1 MEIFQ
6 KSLSLEKLNHADKL
20 KLNIQIKEA
29 NYICQQCCYIK
40 YLTYFLTLFDIFIET
55 VSQLANKSE
64 LKLSD

>member
-20 KLNIQIKEA
+20 KTKHTNKEA
-29 NYICQQCCYIK
+29 NYIRQQCCYIK

-55 VSQLANKSE
+55 VSQLANKNE